1 MKTILTEPKDI
12 RNAVNQF
19 KDQIIKSAT
28 SQNKSKKNFHVGTSV
43 LGIEYAIICH
53 TDNLHVMIPDKE
65 RDERALLLFTL
76 NPSTTNLSSDVEITL
91 PLALNRSISG
101 CFVKDGKN
109 LLVCNRGRFTS
120 FKSVI
125 PSKIT
130 LDYFKDSIIAV
141 NDFDRQSEV
150 ICIANLC
157 SPNLFEEIIAFV
169 KKVKHLKFK
178 VKLDSQNKAK
188 PY

>member
-1 MKTILTEPKDI
+1 MKTTLTEPKDI
-12 RNAVNQF
+12 RNAINQF

-28 SQNKSKKNFHVGTSV
+28 SQKKTEKNFHEGTSIV
-43 LGIEYAIICH
+43 GIEYSIPCH
-53 TDNLHVMIPDKE
+53 TDTLYVMIPDKE
-65 RDERALLLFTL
+65 RNERVLLFFTV
-76 NPSTTNLSSDVEITL
+76 NPSTTNLSPDVEINL
-91 PLALNRSISG
+91 PLGLDRTVSG
-101 CFVKDGKN
+101 CLVKDGKN

-125 PSKIT
+125 PMKIT
-130 LDYFKDSIIAV
+130 MEYFKDSIIAV
-141 NDFDRQSEV
+141 NDFDKQSEV
-150 ICIANLC
+150 IFIANLS
-157 SPNLFEEIIAFV
+157 SPRLLEEIIALV